1 MRAGPAIAIG
11 IALLALAEPAPA
23 DALTVPELICQQSLG
38 KEALRFVKHAHKEHR
53 RCEDAKATG
62 QLCDEVRRDAEIA
75 EARDKLG
82 RKLDG
87 RCDGI
92 MLEHLGFP
100 AACDDPNGAPF
111 TVAELAACLD
121 ASHLSRV
128 ETAIATAYPGSPAPL
143 DGPELKC
150 QRTLGNAAGQ
160 LLAKRLRARQSC
172 LNDQL
177 SGRIAPDVDC
187 RAEPS
192 GAGTGHAKTDRRLL
206 AATSRLA
213 DLLARGCAD
222 AGLELLGFPGA
233 CADPDG
239 APFTLANLDVCIHDG
254 HVVIAEEILDVE
266 YPG

>member
-1 MRAGPAIAIG
+1 MRAGRAIAVPL
-11 IALLALAEPAPA
+11 AFLALAAPAPA

-38 KEALRFVKHAHKEHR
+38 KEALRFVKLAHKEHR
-53 RCEDAKATG
+53 RCEDAKAAG
-62 QLCDEVRRDAEIA
+62 QLCDEGRRTADIA
-75 EARDKLG
+75 EALEKLR
-82 RKLDG
+82 RKLEG

-92 MLEHLGFP
+92 VLEHLGFP
-100 AACDDPNGAPF
+100 ANCADLDGAPF
-111 TVAELAACLD
+111 TVADLGSCLD
-121 ASHLSRV
+121 ASHRFRIV
-128 ETAIATAYPGSPAPL
+128 AAIATAYPGNPAPL
-143 DGPELKC
+143 DGAELKC
-150 QRTLGNAAGQ
+150 QRAIGNAAGQ

-187 RAEPS
+187 RAEPG

-206 AATSRLA
+206 SASDRLV

-222 AGLELLGFPGA
+222 AAIESLGFPGS

-239 APFTLANLDVCIHDG
+239 APFTLANLEACIHHG
-254 HVVIAEEILDVE
+254 HVVIAEEMLAVE